1 MKRLQYH
8 TFLISPKTNSS
19 TARRDKHVS
28 HYRVASLQYSCLES
42 IRDILNKIASIYNL
56 KESQSTIQS
65 YLFEVNRTAVKDS
78 IRFPPSY
85 SNILMNY
92 LLSSEKTN
100 ENVIQLIVTLG
111 SSFLLNKLVVPRDFS
126 KPQLLEHIFHQFHLQ
141 SVDFSYCQFLDDS
154 LVNRFVQCMT
164 HHTQPLRKLVL
175 RGTMF
180 TQINA
185 LNPLTRLECL
195 DISELNYLQPIPDC
209 KSLQDYIQHF
219 SKTFPQLTDL
229 NIYNTNLSSQEECVP
244 NRRFQL
250 LRPVFSKII
259 LVHLDLSCS
268 QSQNTPPLIAEQV
281 HKFFH
286 NLSTISTL
294 EYLDVSFWPVKI
306 ENFRTFQQRN
316 TMLGFL
322 GLLGTDIVR
331 NPLLSAITSEFTS
344 TCDETSVINSIRR
357 YADRRDYVNYI
368 VNRLI
373 EVVDMDTHQF
383 EHPNELTN
391 ILLDIIEENYLYNK
405 TSLPLPIHMPTFVDI
420 TYIIS
425 RILDKVFLDHLSSHT
440 VKRIIFM
447 FNIMLKL
454 ANVNTSCNKE
464 LLLNIFTVLSNFIFT
479 EYISFLETFIND
491 VYQLV
496 LQLLETFK
504 TFSSR
509 INFFSSLSNFNTS
522 NLLEVSTLVLSH
534 FSWNHFQNDN
544 LMVLADFLYFVTNVI
559 LTTLEG
565 SKSTIP
571 TLGYLAAIMS
581 SIFRSRSK
589 ELKHLLSDQ
598 LCKVLTQ
605 AHARASNVFV
615 ENVSK
620 CFEYVMESFFTS
632 EEDIC
637 DVKHIHKIV
646 ECAFSCL
653 STEGLDDNIVYS
665 LCATIVYYWCTVG
678 RMFLQSPI
686 VEKEATLV
694 LVRSKLCEIQ
704 RNISD
709 IKLLRLVTELMRLL
723 LSYNEGAVK
732 PILEERE
739 RDELRIPFIRSHN
752 NLYNRV
758 KKVSRGITIHIN
770 IHKSSCYQSITQMC
784 LKSVI
789 PPPYEQ
795 QKHEIHSLMYRLL
808 QDGEYCYLIHIE
820 WFRRWKRYV
829 GYDNCNMSNAGL
841 VLCKPGPIDNT
852 SLLDEGKLR
861 RDQVDEIDYTLVP
874 EEVWY
879 QLVSWYGIGR
889 DSIGI
894 RRQVVEYEKGVRR
907 FQVEIYP
914 IELKACLYHNE
925 EDYKIV
931 TMSRCD
937 TIQTLDKLIRQVYNI
952 ESTKHTR
959 VYKKNHSRNFRSSYQ
974 LIQNMNLDARDVELF
989 DDLFVLLEVQNADF
1003 THTPSLV
1010 SDHAVTPF
1018 YANRYL

>member
-1 MKRLQYH
+1 M
-8 TFLISPKTNSS
+8 
-19 TARRDKHVS
+19 S

-78 IRFPPSY
+78 TRFPSSY
-85 SNILMNY
+85 SNILINY

-111 SSFLLNKLVVPRDFS
+111 SSFLLNRLVVPRDFS
-126 KPQLLEHIFHQFHLQ
+126 KPQLIEPIFQQFHLQ
-141 SVDFSYCQFLDDS
+141 SIDFSYCQFLDDS
-154 LVNRFVQCMT
+154 LANLLVQCMT
-164 HHTQPLRKLVL
+164 HHIQPLRKLVL

-180 TQINA
+180 TQINT

-229 NIYNTNLSSQEECVP
+229 NIYSTNLSSQKRCVP

-250 LRPVFSKII
+250 LRPVFGKII

-268 QSQNTPPLIAEQV
+268 QSQSTPPLIAEQV

-306 ENFRTFQQRN
+306 EDFRTFQKRN
-316 TMLGFL
+316 TMLSFL
-322 GLLGTDIVR
+322 GLLGTDIVSH
-331 NPLLSAITSEFTS
+331 PLLSAITSEFTS
-344 TCDETSVINSIRR
+344 TCSETSVINSIRQ

-368 VNRLI
+368 VNGLI
-373 EVVDMDTHQF
+373 EVVDRDTHQF

-391 ILLDIIEENYLYNK
+391 ILLDIIEENYLCNR

-425 RILDKVFLDHLSSHT
+425 RILDKVFLDHLSTHT
-440 VKRIIFM
+440 VKRIIFV
-447 FNIMLKL
+447 FNNMLKL
-454 ANVNTSCNKE
+454 ANVNISRDKE
-464 LLLNIFTVLSNFIFT
+464 LLLNILTVLSNFIVY
-479 EYISFLETFIND
+479 EYISFLEIFIND

-496 LQLLETFK
+496 LQLLETFS

-509 INFFSSLSNFNTS
+509 INFNTN

-534 FSWNHFQNDN
+534 FSWKHFHNDN
-544 LMVLADFLYFVTNVI
+544 LMVLADFLYLVTNVI
-559 LTTLEG
+559 LTTLKG

-571 TLGYLAAIMS
+571 NLGYLAVIMS

-605 AHARASNVFV
+605 AHARASNVVV

-632 EEDIC
+632 EEDIG

-646 ECAFSCL
+646 ECAFSSL

-665 LCATIVYYWCTVG
+665 LCATIVYYWCTVE

-694 LVRSKLCEIQ
+694 LVRSKLCEMQ
-704 RNISD
+704 SNISD
-709 IKLLRLVTELMRLL
+709 MKLLRLVTELMRLL
-723 LSYNEGAVK
+723 LSYNEGAVQT
-732 PILEERE
+732 ILEERV

-795 QKHEIHSLMYRLL
+795 QKQEIHSLLCRPL

-907 FQVEIYP
+907 FQVKIYP
-914 IELKACLYHNE
+914 IKLKACLYHNE

-959 VYKKNHSRNFRSSYQ
+959 VYKKSHRPPSYE
-974 LIQNMNLDARDVELF
+974 LIRNMNLYARDVGLF

-1010 SDHAVTPF
+1010 PDYTVTSL
-1018 YANRYL
+1018 YADRYL

>member
-1 MKRLQYH
+1 M
-8 TFLISPKTNSS
+8 
-19 TARRDKHVS
+19 S

-56 KESQSTIQS
+56 KKSQSTVQS

-78 IRFPPSY
+78 TRFPSSY
-85 SNILMNY
+85 SNILINY

-111 SSFLLNKLVVPRDFS
+111 SSFLLNRLVVPRDFS
-126 KPQLLEHIFHQFHLQ
+126 KPQLIESIFQQFHLQ
-141 SVDFSYCQFLDDS
+141 SIDFSYCQFLDDS
-154 LVNRFVQCMT
+154 LANLLVQCMT

-180 TQINA
+180 TQINT

-219 SKTFPQLTDL
+219 SVTFPQLTDL
-229 NIYNTNLSSQEECVP
+229 NIYDTNLSSQKRCTKCVP
-244 NRRFQL
+244 KCREQL
-250 LRPVFSKII
+250 LRPVLSKSI
-259 LVHLDLSCS
+259 LVHLDLSCYQS
-268 QSQNTPPLIAEQV
+268 QSTPPWIAV

-306 ENFRTFQQRN
+306 EDLRTFQQRN
-316 TMLGFL
+316 TMLSFL
-322 GLLGTDIVR
+322 GLLGTDIVSH
-331 NPLLSAITSEFTS
+331 PLLSAITSEFTS
-344 TCDETSVINSIRR
+344 TCSETSVINSIRQ

-368 VNRLI
+368 VNRLV
-373 EVVDMDTHQF
+373 EDVDREMHQF
-383 EHPNELTN
+383 EHPDELTN
-391 ILLDIIEENYLYNK
+391 ILLDIIEENYLCNK
-405 TSLPLPIHMPTFVDI
+405 TSLPLPVHMPTFVDI

-425 RILDKVFLDHLSSHT
+425 RILDKVFLDHLSTHT
-440 VKRIIFM
+440 VKRIIFV
-447 FNIMLKL
+447 FNNMLKL
-454 ANVNTSCNKE
+454 ANVNISRNKE
-464 LLLNIFTVLSNFIFT
+464 LLLNIFTVLSNFIVY
-479 EYISFLETFIND
+479 EYISFLEMFIND

-496 LQLLETFK
+496 LQLLKTFS

-509 INFFSSLSNFNTS
+509 INFNTN

-544 LMVLADFLYFVTNVI
+544 LMVLADFLYLVTNVI
-559 LTTLEG
+559 LTTLNG

-571 TLGYLAAIMS
+571 NLGYLAAIMS

-605 AHARASNVFV
+605 AHARASNVVV

-632 EEDIC
+632 EEDIG

-653 STEGLDDNIVYS
+653 STEGLDGNIVYS

-704 RNISD
+704 SNIAD
-709 IKLLRLVTELMRLL
+709 IKLLRFVTELMRLL

-732 PILEERE
+732 PILEEIE
-739 RDELRIPFIRSHN
+739 RDELRIPCIRSHN

-808 QDGEYCYLIHIE
+808 QDGEYWYLIHIE

-852 SLLDEGKLR
+852 SLLDQGKLR

>member
-1 MKRLQYH
+1 M
-8 TFLISPKTNSS
+8 
-19 TARRDKHVS
+19 S

-78 IRFPPSY
+78 TRFPSSY

-111 SSFLLNKLVVPRDFS
+111 SSFLLNRLVVPRDFS
-126 KPQLLEHIFHQFHLQ
+126 KPQLLEPIFQQFHLQ
-141 SVDFSYCQFLDDS
+141 FIDFSYCQFLDDS

-180 TQINA
+180 TQINT

-195 DISELNYLQPIPDC
+195 NISESNYLQPIPDC

-219 SKTFPQLTDL
+219 SVTFPQLTDL
-229 NIYNTNLSSQEECVP
+229 NIYNTNLSSQKRCTKCVP
-244 NRRFQL
+244 KCREQL
-250 LRPVFSKII
+250 LRPVLSKSI
-259 LVHLDLSCS
+259 LVHLDLSCYQS
-268 QSQNTPPLIAEQV
+268 QSTPPWIAV

-306 ENFRTFQQRN
+306 EDLRTFQQRN
-316 TMLGFL
+316 TMLSFL
-322 GLLGTDIVR
+322 GLLGTDIVSH
-331 NPLLSAITSEFTS
+331 PLLSAITSEFTS
-344 TCDETSVINSIRR
+344 TCSETSVINSIRR

-368 VNRLI
+368 VNGLV
-373 EVVDMDTHQF
+373 EVVDIDTHQF
-383 EHPNELTN
+383 EHPDELTN
-391 ILLDIIEENYLYNK
+391 ILLDIIEENYLCNR

-425 RILDKVFLDHLSSHT
+425 RILDKVFLDHLSTHT
-440 VKRIIFM
+440 VKRIIFV
-447 FNIMLKL
+447 FNNMLKL
-454 ANVNTSCNKE
+454 ANVNISRNKE
-464 LLLNIFTVLSNFIFT
+464 LLLNILTVLSNFIVY
-479 EYISFLETFIND
+479 EYISFLEIFIND

-496 LQLLETFK
+496 VLQLLETFS

-509 INFFSSLSNFNTS
+509 INFNTS

-534 FSWNHFQNDN
+534 FSWKHFQNDN
-544 LMVLADFLYFVTNVI
+544 LMLFVDFLYLVTNVI
-559 LTTLEG
+559 LTTLKG

-571 TLGYLAAIMS
+571 TLGYLAVIMS

-589 ELKHLLSDQ
+589 ELRHLLSDQ

-605 AHARASNVFV
+605 AQDRASNVVV

-632 EEDIC
+632 EEDIG

-646 ECAFSCL
+646 ECAFSSL

-665 LCATIVYYWCTVG
+665 LCATIVYYWCTVE

-686 VEKEATLV
+686 VEKDATLV

-704 RNISD
+704 SNISG
-709 IKLLRLVTELMRLL
+709 IKLLRFVTELMRLL

-732 PILEERE
+732 PILKERE

-789 PPPYEQ
+789 PPHYEQ

-808 QDGEYCYLIHIE
+808 QDGEYWYLIHIE

-829 GYDNCNMSNAGL
+829 GYDKWNTSNAGL

-861 RDQVDEIDYTLVP
+861 RDQVDELDYTLVP
-874 EEVWY
+874 EEAWCK
-879 QLVSWYGIGR
+879 LLSWYGIGR

-894 RRQVVEYEKGVRR
+894 RRQVVEYEKVVKRCK
-907 FQVEIYP
+907 VEVYLLR
-914 IELKACLYHNE
+914 LKACLYHNE

-959 VYKKNHSRNFRSSYQ
+959 VYKKNYRPPSFE
-974 LIQNMNLDARDVELF
+974 LIRNMNLDARDVGLF
-989 DDLFVLLEVQNADF
+989 EEQFVLLEVQNAHF
-1003 THTPSLV
+1003 TPTP
-1010 SDHAVTPF
+1010 TPRTYF
-1018 YANRYL
+1018 ILHPPF